1 MTDFTPQTD
10 SRCAQRVTTNRTATL
25 KTSEADD
32 LVQAKLLNIS
42 MCGAGIL
49 CNHNLCLG
57 EIITLNFSLPNYD
70 NDNGLSITS
79 KIACFSKVQNQYLI
93 GVEFSELDTHEEL
106 VIQSFTSYHKRF

>member
-10 SRCAQRVTTNRTATL
+10 SRCAQRITINRSATL
-25 KTSEADD
+25 KTSDTD
-32 LVQAKLLNIS
+32 SPVPAKLLNIS
-42 MCGAGIL
+42 RCGAGIL
-49 CNHNLCLG
+49 CNHNLMIG